1 VFVTWTEEQRAA
13 IAAGEREMCAG
24 APGVTARALSAVPA
38 PAAASAAYGFG
49 SPQDGVVLRAQ
60 VEIRT
65 TGSHVLLSDGSFP
78 RGAYVAGGP
87 AMVSTVTTDVT
98 HGRVVVSVDWA
109 AQCSSVVGPPTVWL
123 VVTAGRTTYPYR
135 ADLGQVA
142 LARAYSAACPAA
154 VPSDLTQF
162 GWATG

>member
-1 VFVTWTEEQRAA
+1 
-13 IAAGEREMCAG
+13 
-24 APGVTARALSAVPA
+24 
-38 PAAASAAYGFG
+38 
-49 SPQDGVVLRAQ
+49 
-60 VEIRT
+60 
-65 TGSHVLLSDGSFP
+65 
-78 RGAYVAGGP
+78 
-87 AMVSTVTTDVT
+87 MVSTVTTDVT

-123 VVTAGRTTYPYR
+123 VVTAGARTYPYR

>member
-1 VFVTWTEEQRAA
+1 
-13 IAAGEREMCAG
+13 
-24 APGVTARALSAVPA
+24 VPA

-49 SPQDGVVLRAQ
+49 SPQDGVVLRAR

-78 RGAYVAGGP
+78 LGAYVAGGP
-87 AMVSTVTTDVT
+87 AMVSRVTTSVT

-123 VVTAGRTTYPYR
+123 VVTEGGTTYPYR
-135 ADLGQVA
+135 ADLGQTA
-142 LARAYSAACPAA
+142 LARAYSAACPGA
-154 VPSDLTQF
+154 VPSDLKQF
-162 GWATG
+162 GWPTG